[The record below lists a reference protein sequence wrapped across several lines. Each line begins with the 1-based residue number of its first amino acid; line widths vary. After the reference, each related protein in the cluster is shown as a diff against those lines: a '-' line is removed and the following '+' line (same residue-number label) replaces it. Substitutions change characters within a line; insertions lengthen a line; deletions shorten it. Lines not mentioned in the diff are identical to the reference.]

1 MPQLDTLMKAP
12 GVRDILPNRLM
23 LGSQLIAATEL
34 GNVFFKCWLDV
45 LFDVCVIPNKTWNIS
60 VKGFSKGV
68 LNATHSLST
77 ETQATTRALPLPQAL
92 LTHRTEIMVEGLARR
107 TWGLC

>member
-60 VKGFSKGV
+60 VKGFSKGGFKCY
-68 LNATHSLST
+68 TQSLDRDSSNHT
-77 ETQATTRALPLPQAL
+77 CTAAPPGIAYPS
-92 LTHRTEIMVEGLARR
+92 H
-107 TWGLC
+107 